1 MGKIK
6 ISFKKVW
13 NVFFSALMILSLVS
27 FSPVQAA
34 DLNPAILSNLV
45 ATVTQNDIEI
55 AENGTIDSTEPIRV
69 EISFGI
75 PVLGDFDDPVPV
87 DAQYVRKGDTVT
99 IQLSDAFTLLSSNS
113 IELSMGAIK
122 VGTASFAT
130 DPVTKMVTATITFD
144 GDDEVFD
151 GTSNAVTAQF
161 IADFEFDAD
170 AFTGGSGDF
179 VIKIL
184 EKEFVLNVPPLP
196 ITYDVIKTGAVD
208 LATQSV
214 LWTVNLSALQGTNDV
229 IDLAGLEFFDNLQS
243 VGTYVADSFT
253 VNSVPTPITVTNNQ
267 ISYLFPEGTNTPT
280 TITFRTRISNTAY
293 YATSQQSIT
302 NTAVLRETV
311 DSITTILDQ
320 GPGTVTFTPPTWI
333 SKSGVS
339 SDSVGGVYNP
349 TNRTI
354 TWTITA
360 NPAGASLSN
369 VIITDV
375 LQNGLTFNQ
384 ASWQTWNGSSWDAST
399 TITPNGSSQY
409 LIGDIT
415 SMIRLIIVSN
425 VPDQTN
431 VTGTTTYN
439 NSANIVWD
447 GLPVPTIN
455 SNVVTVSV
463 GYNAIS
469 KRGVRV
475 SRSNQLI
482 RWTVNVD
489 ARGQTIPDL
498 KVYDLLVYGNSITLS
513 TVTGLPVGLNH
524 NDLTPIFGQKY
535 ASNFSGSAGLVENV
549 IGIFQGSTRVADL
562 IEVTGLSTT
571 AANSFSFDS
580 QVVNPNTFIGTPPN
594 NSATVSNTARLFS
607 VVSPLNSATGNV
619 AFVNRMLDKRMLN
632 RTAMANPA
640 AGVNNNDTDNAL
652 NGFNYIEKTAIFR
665 LSINADGIDLTNTTN
680 ADGIAL
686 GTVTVTDTLP
696 VGWEFV
702 EVVPGSDYLIFQ
714 GVRSGSIVDAIDTT
728 PDTVAGLSA
737 VVSGSTATFTFQTLN
752 QPYVILVKAK
762 VTDEVAEQYFSI
774 NQTINRTNTS
784 NLRTVNWTP
793 GINETQNVTITSN
806 LLSKTALR
814 PTAGE
819 LQWTV
824 NYQPYNIVQPVDR
837 IEDVLPVGIDLR
849 INSSGTLVIAGNIT
863 MNEMSLNADG
873 TYTLGAAVPLVL
885 GTNVNYNNS
894 TRTLSFNIEDSSKAY
909 RITYMTDI
917 TGEPGTVTNFV
928 SLIGNDSQIE
938 DVGAPYTILASD
950 GSASLLRNGWIRVL
964 KTTGTGSALA
974 NAQFTLFASDN
985 TTVIKTGVTGADG
998 ILTFRVIPDGDYIL
1012 RETTVPNGYSANII
1026 NYSVRVRTV
1035 EGVVTSSIGGNTNIL
1050 SVQNFLVGTA
1060 GNLEISKTVTGDG
1073 ADTTKAF
1080 DFTLNLTGAPG
1091 TYNYV
1096 GNGVPD
1102 GTISSGDTISL
1113 AHGQSITVLGIPL
1126 DATYS
1131 VVEEDYTIDG
1141 YTVDNQQIN
1150 GTIVVDTTQLAS
1162 FTNTFDV
1169 GNLAITKT
1177 VTGSNLVSDELF
1189 DFIVTFV
1196 GAPDTYRYIKSGN
1209 PDGTITSGDV
1219 ISLADG
1225 ETITIVGL
1233 PSGASYSVVELDY
1246 SIDGYTTVSASD
1258 TGDIEAGV
1266 TQIASFINNR
1276 NIGNLRISKTVVGST
1291 INTDKEFT
1299 FTVDLG
1305 DSEETYVYIG
1315 EGIANGSIRSGD
1327 QIKLKHNQSITIIGI
1342 PMDTNYSVEEE
1353 DYTFDGYST
1362 NQVIFDGVIDAG
1374 STQVADFVNTFEFGN
1389 LSLRKLVNG
1398 NASSTDKQFNFTI
1411 TFVGAEDTYRYLGD
1425 GVEDGLIKSG
1435 DTVSLAHN
1443 QSITIIGLPHN
1454 ATYSIVEENY
1464 SSEGYSFI
1472 STNAKGTIIVGTTRS
1487 SVFTNTKTSGLP
1499 QTGVSSNYDFAKWM
1513 LIFFSVMLAILLNMK
1528 YRLHK
1533 KY

>member
-1 MGKIK
+1 MRKLKAVFTKGY
-6 ISFKKVW
+6 
-13 NVFFSALMILSLVS
+13 NVFFSVLLILSLVS

-99 IQLSDAFTLLSSNS
+99 LQLSDAFTLLSSNT
-113 IELSMGAIK
+113 IELNMGAVK

-151 GTSNAVTAQF
+151 GTSNTVTAQF

-184 EKEFVLNVPPLP
+184 EKEFTLNVPPLP

-208 LATQSV
+208 LATQSI

-243 VGTYVADSFT
+243 VGTYIADSFT
-253 VNSVPTPITVTNNQ
+253 VNSVPTPITITNNQ

-280 TITFRTRISNTAY
+280 TLTFRTRISNTAY
-293 YATSQQSIT
+293 YATSQQSVT

-320 GPGTVTFTPPTWI
+320 DPETVTFTPPTWI

-339 SDSVGGVYNP
+339 SDAVGGVYNP

-360 NPAGASLSN
+360 NPAGASLNN

-375 LQNGLTFNQ
+375 LQGGLTFNQ
-384 ASWQTWNGSSWDAST
+384 ASWQTWNGSGWDVST
-399 TITPNGSSQY
+399 PITPNGSSQY

-415 SMIRLIIVSN
+415 TMIRLIIVSN

-447 GLPVPTIN
+447 GLPVPAISTG
-455 SNVVTVSV
+455 NVPVTV

-469 KRGVRV
+469 KSGVRV
-475 SRSNQLI
+475 SLSNQLI

-498 KVYDLLVYGNSITLS
+498 KVYDLLVYSNSINLA
-513 TVTGLPVGLNH
+513 TVTGLPLGLNTA
-524 NDLTPIFGQKY
+524 DLTPRYGQKY
-535 ASNFSGSAGLVENV
+535 ASNFVGSTGLVENV
-549 IGIFQGSTRVADL
+549 IGIFQGATRVADL

-571 AANSFSFDS
+571 DVNTFSFDS
-580 QVVNPNTFIGTPPN
+580 QVVNPNIFAGNTTTN
-594 NSATVSNTARLFS
+594 VSNTATLFS
-607 VVSPLNSATGNV
+607 GTTRLNAATGTV
-619 AFVNRMLDKRMLN
+619 SFVNRMLDKRMLN
-632 RTAMANPA
+632 RTAIANPA
-640 AGVNNNDTDNAL
+640 AGVNNSTTNAA
-652 NGFNYIEKTAIFR
+652 NGFDYIGKTAIFR
-665 LSINADGIDLTNTTN
+665 LSINADGLDLTNTTN
-680 ADGIAL
+680 ADGITL

-714 GVRSGSIVDAIDTT
+714 GTLSGGIVNASDTT
-728 PDTVAGLSA
+728 PDTVSGLNA
-737 VVSGSTATFTFQTLN
+737 VVSGSTATFTFDTLN

-762 VTDEVAEQYFSI
+762 VTDEVAEQYFSL
-774 NQTINRTNTS
+774 NQTITRTNTS

-793 GINETQNVTITSN
+793 GVNETQNVTITSN
-806 LLSKTALR
+806 LLSKTTLR

-824 NYQPYNIVQPVDR
+824 NYQPYNTIQPVDR
-837 IEDVLPVGIDLR
+837 IEDILPVGIDLR

-863 MNEMSLNADG
+863 MHEMSLNSDG
-873 TYTLGAAVPLVL
+873 SYTLGAEVPLVL
-885 GTNVNYNNS
+885 GTNINYNNS
-894 TRTLSFNIEDSSKAY
+894 TRTLSFSIEDSSKAY

-928 SLIGNDSQIE
+928 SLIGNDNQIE
-938 DVGAPYTILASD
+938 DVGTPYTILSSD

-964 KTTGTGSALA
+964 KTTGSGSALA

-985 TTVIKTGVTGADG
+985 TTVIKTGLTGADG

-1012 RETTVPNGYSANII
+1012 RETSIPSGYSASII

-1035 EGVVTSSIGGNTNIL
+1035 EGVVTSSIGENSNIL

-1073 ADTTKAF
+1073 ADTSKVF

-1102 GTISSGDTISL
+1102 GTISSGDTVSL

-1126 DATYS
+1126 NATYS

-1141 YTVDNQQIN
+1141 YTVDNQQID
-1150 GTIVVDTTQLAS
+1150 GTIVVDSTQQAS

-1177 VTGSNLVSDELF
+1177 VTGSNLDSDKLF

-1196 GAPDTYRYIKSGN
+1196 GAPDTYRYIKTGN

-1233 PSGASYSVVELDY
+1233 PIGTSYSVVELDY
-1246 SIDGYTTVSASD
+1246 AEEGYTTVSASD
-1258 TGDIEAGV
+1258 TGEIEAGV
-1266 TQIASFINNR
+1266 TQIASFINDR

-1291 INTDKEFT
+1291 VNTDKEFT

-1315 EGIANGSIRSGD
+1315 EGIANGSIKSGD

-1353 DYTFDGYST
+1353 DYTFDGYSK
-1362 NQVIFDGVIDAG
+1362 NQVIFDGVIEAG
-1374 STQVADFVNTFEFGN
+1374 TTQVADFVNTFEFGN

-1398 NASSTDKQFNFTI
+1398 NASSTDKLFNFTI

-1443 QSITIIGLPHN
+1443 QSITIIGLPNN
-1454 ATYSIVEENY
+1454 ATYSIVEEDY

-1472 STNAKGTIIVGTTRS
+1472 SSNAKGTIVVGTTRT
-1487 SVFTNTKTSGLP
+1487 SVFTNTKTTGLP
-1499 QTGVSSNYDFAKWM
+1499 QTGVSNDYDLAKWM

-1533 KY
+1533 NY

>member
-1 MGKIK
+1 MKNLRVVFTKAIK
-6 ISFKKVW
+6 
-13 NVFFSALMILSLVS
+13 VFFSLALLFNLIS
-27 FSPVQAA
+27 FEPVQAA
-34 DLNPAILSNLV
+34 DLNPSILTNLI
-45 ATVTQNDIEI
+45 ATVTQDNVEIGDND
-55 AENGTIDSTEPIRV
+55 TIDSTKPIRV
-69 EISFGI
+69 QISFGV

-99 IQLSDAFTLLSSNS
+99 LQLSDAFTLLSSNS
-113 IELSMGAIK
+113 IELNMGAVK

-130 DPVTKMVTATITFD
+130 DPITKMVTATITFD

-151 GTSNAVTAQF
+151 GTSNTVTAQF

-184 EKEFVLNVPPLP
+184 EKEYTLNVPPLP
-196 ITYDVIKTGAVD
+196 ITYEVNKVGSVD

-243 VGTYVADSFT
+243 VGTYIEDSFT
-253 VNSVPTPITVTNNQ
+253 VNSISTPITITNNQ
-267 ISYLFPEGTNTPT
+267 ISYVFPESTNTPT
-280 TITFRTRISNTAY
+280 TITFRTRISITAY

-320 GPGTVTFTPPTWI
+320 DPETVTFTPPTWI

-339 SDSVGGVYNP
+339 SDTVGGVYDP

-360 NPAGASLSN
+360 NPAGASLNN

-375 LQNGLTFNQ
+375 LPIGLTFNQ
-384 ASWQTWNGSSWDAST
+384 ASWQTWNGSGWDSST
-399 TITPNGSSQY
+399 PITPNGSSQY
-409 LIGDIT
+409 LIGNIT

-425 VPDQTN
+425 VPDQSN

-447 GLPVPTIN
+447 GLPVPAISTG
-455 SNVVTVSV
+455 NVPVTV

-469 KRGVRV
+469 KSGVRV
-475 SRSNQLI
+475 SLSNQLI
-482 RWTVNVD
+482 RWTVNAD

-498 KVYDLLVYGNSITLS
+498 KVYDLLVYGNSINLS
-513 TVTGLPVGLNH
+513 TVTGLPIGLNSS
-524 NDLTPIFGQKY
+524 DLTPRYGQKY
-535 ASNFSGSAGLVENV
+535 VNNFSGSAGLVENV

-562 IEVTGLSTT
+562 IEITGLSTT
-571 AANSFSFDS
+571 QVNTFSFDS
-580 QVVNPNTFIGTPPN
+580 KVVNPNIFAGNTTTN
-594 NSATVSNTARLFS
+594 VNNTATLFS
-607 VVSPLNSATGNV
+607 GTTRLNAATGSV
-619 AFVNRMLDKRMLN
+619 AFVNRMLDKRMLD
-632 RTAMANPA
+632 RAAFANPA
-640 AGVNNNDTDNAL
+640 AAVNNNDTDVVS
-652 NGFNYIEKTAIFR
+652 NGFNYVEKTAIFR
-665 LSINADGIDLTNTTN
+665 LSINADGLDLTNTTN
-680 ADGIAL
+680 ADGLAL
-686 GTVTVTDTLP
+686 GAVTVTDTLP

-714 GVRSGSIVDAIDTT
+714 GVRLGSIVDALDTT
-728 PDTVAGLSA
+728 PDVVAGLSA
-737 VVSGSTATFTFQTLN
+737 VISGSTATFTFETLN

-762 VTDEVAEQYFSI
+762 VTDEVAEQYFSS
-774 NQTINRTNTS
+774 NQSISRTNTA
-784 NLRTVNWTP
+784 NLRTENWTP
-793 GINETQNVTITSN
+793 GVNETQVVTINSN
-806 LLSKTALR
+806 LLSKTAIR

-824 NYQPYNIVQPVDR
+824 NYQPYNTSQPVDR

-849 INSSGTLVIAGNIT
+849 TNSSGALIISGNIS
-863 MNEMSLNADG
+863 MYEMSLNADSS
-873 TYTLGAAVPLVL
+873 YTLGAEVPLVL
-885 GTNVNYNNS
+885 GDNINYNNS
-894 TRTLSFNIEDSSKAY
+894 TRTLSFKIADSSKAY
-909 RITYMTDI
+909 RITYRTDI
-917 TGEPGTVTNFV
+917 TGDPGTVTNFV
-928 SLIGNDSQIE
+928 SLIGNDNQIE
-938 DVGAPYTILASD
+938 DVGTPYTILSSD
-950 GSASLLRNGWIRVL
+950 GSASLLRNGWIRVT
-964 KTTGTGSALA
+964 KTNGIGNALA

-1012 RETTVPNGYSANII
+1012 RETSVPVGYSANLVDY
-1026 NYSVRVRTV
+1026 NVQVRTV
-1035 EGVVTSSIGGNTNIL
+1035 EGVVNTSIGGGSNLIT
-1050 SVQNFLVGTA
+1050 VQNFLVGTA

-1073 ADTTKAF
+1073 ADTTKLF
-1080 DFTLNLTGAPG
+1080 DFTINLTGAPG

-1096 GNGVPD
+1096 GNGVPN

-1131 VVEEDYTIDG
+1131 VVEDDYTIDG
-1141 YTVDNQQIN
+1141 YTVDNQQID
-1150 GTIVVDTTQLAS
+1150 GTIVVDSTQVAN
-1162 FTNTFDV
+1162 FTNSFNV

-1177 VTGSNLVSDELF
+1177 VTGSNLESDVLF
-1189 DFIVTFV
+1189 DFVVTFD
-1196 GAPDTYRYIKSGN
+1196 GAPDTYRYIKSGSPN
-1209 PDGTITSGDV
+1209 GTISSGDV

-1225 ETITIVGL
+1225 ETITIIGL

-1258 TGDIEAGV
+1258 SGEIEAGV

-1291 INTDKEFT
+1291 VNSDKEFT

-1305 DSEETYVYIG
+1305 DSQETYVYIG
-1315 EGIANGSIRSGD
+1315 EGIENGSIKSGD

-1342 PMDTNYSVEEE
+1342 PMDTNYSVEED

-1362 NQVIFDGVIDAG
+1362 NQVVFDGVIEAG
-1374 STQVADFVNTFEFGN
+1374 STQLADFVNTFEFGN
-1389 LSLRKLVNG
+1389 LSLKKIVNG
-1398 NASSTDKQFNFTI
+1398 NASNTDKQFNFTI

-1425 GVEDGLIKSG
+1425 GVEDGFIKSG

-1443 QSITIIGLPHN
+1443 QSITIIGLPNN
-1454 ATYSIVEENY
+1454 ATYSIVEEDY
-1464 SSEGYSFI
+1464 SKEGYTLN
-1472 STNAKGTIIVGTTRS
+1472 STNAKGTILVGTTRS
-1487 SVFTNTKTSGLP
+1487 SVFTNTKTIGLP
-1499 QTGVSSNYDFAKWM
+1499 QTGLSNEYKLAILM
-1513 LIFFSVMLAILLNMK
+1513 LVFFSMMLAVLLNMK
-1528 YRLHK
+1528 YRLNRK
-1533 KY
+1533 S